1 MELIRIYDV
10 ARSDANP
17 DYRGELDSCQAARR
31 EGIETLIGVVLA
43 DPQGWTEALG
53 WAHEWGPTG
62 LSFEG
67 RCVRCGWDWDEECPV
82 MSLCPGKPVPS

>member
-17 DYRGELDSCQAARR
+17 DYRGELDSFQAARR

-43 DPQGWTEALG
+43 DPQGWLEALG
-53 WAHEWGPTG
+53 WAHKWK
-62 LSFEG
+62 LNRFDD
-67 RCVRCGWDWDEECPV
+67 RCTRCGV
-82 MSLCPGKPVPS
+82 SLDPLDNPTRCPGKPVPS